1 MTLKFTDAFIDKLVE
16 GKKTVLPESLE
27 TTTAFSV
34 LQRDFETRLLL
45 PADLTLSK
53 DNPIDWPDFI
63 QCFKEQVHNKKSFTD
78 SFRMNLI
85 VSLLDGEA
93 KQIVSAIG
101 SNGIFPEFHI
111 LEL

>member
-1 MTLKFTDAFIDKLVE
+1 MTFKFTDAFIDKLVE

-53 DNPIDWPDFI
+53 DNSIDWPDFI
-63 QCFKEQVHNKKSFTD
+63 QCFKEQVHIKKSFTD

-85 VSLLDGEA
+85 LSLLDGEA